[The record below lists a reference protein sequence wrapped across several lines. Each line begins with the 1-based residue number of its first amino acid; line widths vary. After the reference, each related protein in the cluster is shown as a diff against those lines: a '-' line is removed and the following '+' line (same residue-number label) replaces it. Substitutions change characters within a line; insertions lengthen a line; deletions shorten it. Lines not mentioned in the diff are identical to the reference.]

1 MGLTL
6 AEKLI
11 ADHLVEGEMVQGKE
25 VGIGIDQTL
34 TQDATG
40 TMVYLAFEAM
50 GIPRT
55 RAHLSVSYIDHNIL
69 QTDFKNADDHRF
81 LQSAAAKFGVLL
93 SPAGNGISHHVH
105 RERFGIP
112 GKSLI
117 GSDSHTTT
125 GGCLA
130 SLAIGA
136 GGLDV
141 ALAMAG
147 RPFHFVMPRIWGIRV
162 TGRLRP
168 WVSGKDVIL
177 ELLRRYSVTGGLGSI
192 MEFHGPGVANLDMS
206 ARGTIANMG
215 VDIGATALVFP
226 SDEVTRH
233 YLELQ
238 GREDHWRP
246 LEADAGARYD
256 QVTELDLDGI
266 EPLVA
271 CPHNMDNVKPAR
283 ELGDV
288 EISQVIVGSSTN
300 GSYRDIMMAAQ
311 IVKGRR
317 VHPDVS
323 FDVNP
328 GSRQVME
335 NVTLMGGLF
344 SYLHAGARVHQP
356 GCLGCIGMG
365 QVPATGTNS
374 LRTMPRN
381 FKGRSGTRDDNVYLC
396 SPETA
401 AASALSGRITD
412 PRRLGECPEV
422 PFPERFSHSEDW
434 FVAPARDSDRVTIV
448 RGPNIQPI
456 PGFSQL
462 PEDVEGEILLK
473 LGDNISTDHILPAGN
488 RVLPFRSNIPAI
500 SHFAFEAVD
509 ETFPSRAREKGGGI
523 IVGGDNYGQG
533 SSREHAALVPRYL
546 GITAKVARSFARIH
560 KANLI
565 NYGIV
570 PLEFRRA
577 EDYEALRQGQ
587 WLRLPGIRQ
596 AVVQG
601 RTQVQAW
608 MGDRE
613 IPLALTLTPR
623 ERQVLAAGGA
633 LNWAKAAP

>member
-1 MGLTL
+1 
-6 AEKLI
+6 
-11 ADHLVEGEMVQGKE
+11 
-25 VGIGIDQTL
+25 
-34 TQDATG
+34 
-40 TMVYLAFEAM
+40 
-50 GIPRT
+50 
-55 RAHLSVSYIDHNIL
+55 
-69 QTDFKNADDHRF
+69 
-81 LQSAAAKFGVLL
+81 
-93 SPAGNGISHHVH
+93 
-105 RERFGIP
+105 
-112 GKSLI
+112 
-117 GSDSHTTT
+117 
-125 GGCLA
+125 
-130 SLAIGA
+130 
-136 GGLDV
+136 
-141 ALAMAG
+141 
-147 RPFHFVMPRIWGIRV
+147 
-162 TGRLRP
+162 
-168 WVSGKDVIL
+168 
-177 ELLRRYSVTGGLGSI
+177 
-192 MEFHGPGVANLDMS
+192 
-206 ARGTIANMG
+206 
-215 VDIGATALVFP
+215 
-226 SDEVTRH
+226 
-233 YLELQ
+233 
-238 GREDHWRP
+238 
-246 LEADAGARYD
+246 
-256 QVTELDLDGI
+256 
-266 EPLVA
+266 
-271 CPHNMDNVKPAR
+271 
-283 ELGDV
+283 
-288 EISQVIVGSSTN
+288 
-300 GSYRDIMMAAQ
+300 
-311 IVKGRR
+311 
-317 VHPDVS
+317 
-323 FDVNP
+323 
-328 GSRQVME
+328 
-335 NVTLMGGLF
+335 
-344 SYLHAGARVHQP
+344 
-356 GCLGCIGMG
+356 
-365 QVPATGTNS
+365 
-374 LRTMPRN
+374 MPRN